1 MPRALLLL
9 ALTLA
14 LAPTARANDGVY
26 GGSGTLPMPLT
37 TTEVAMVE
45 EHVVLRWDAKL
56 RAWNVTCDF
65 VFENTSAE
73 PVALTVGFPFP
84 VVDRDGGDV
93 SAPEGQPAPA
103 PDRPLVWNFRTQVD
117 GRAVRAREARTIT
130 NPALPDVSYDFAYL
144 WDITFPPKRR
154 VAVRNTYQHGISA
167 VADGT
172 QWAAYALKTGSLWK
186 GGRIGRSRIEVI
198 VNHPRL
204 ALCPPD
210 YGGGAGRV
218 LPAGGVARRTAKG
231 VEVAWDLTDFEPK
244 DDVSVCLMDL
254 DVYAQ
259 MAFWELEQ
267 GDLSTMD
274 RAALRLA
281 RNSVYAAH
289 GYRFRDR
296 DLAAHFAQQWWY
308 RPNPKFKASK
318 LSPEERALIA
328 RIKAA
333 EKALDAAPPSTRPG
347 ASP

>member
-1 MPRALLLL
+1 MPRSLLLL
-9 ALTLA
+9 AAIVALT
-14 LAPTARANDGVY
+14 PVARANDGVY

-45 EHVVLRWDAKL
+45 EHVVLRWDAK
-56 RAWNVTCDF
+56 RKAWNVRCDF
-65 VFENTSAE
+65 VFENTSDQ

-93 SAPEGQPAPA
+93 SAPEGERPPE
-103 PDRPLVWNFRTQVD
+103 PDRPLVYGFRTLVD
-117 GRAVRAREARTIT
+117 GRAVRTREARTIT

-144 WDITFPPKRR
+144 WDITFPPKQR
-154 VAVRNTYQHGISA
+154 VRVRNTYQHGISA

-198 VNHPRL
+198 ADDPRL

-210 YGGGAGRV
+210 YGGGMGSL
-218 LPAGGVARRTAKG
+218 LPAGGVARSTPKG
-231 VEVAWDLTDFEPK
+231 VEVRWDLTDFEPK

-254 DVYAQ
+254 DQYAQ
-259 MAFWELEQ
+259 TIFWELEQ
-267 GDLSTMD
+267 RDLSTMD
-274 RAALRLA
+274 LAGLRRA
-281 RNSVYAAH
+281 RNTVYAAH

-308 RPNPKFKASK
+308 RPNPKFRASQ

-328 RIKAA
+328 RIRSA
-333 EKALDAAPPSTRPG
+333 EEALAAAPPATRPG